1 MSRKRRLVRP
11 AAAVIAGVLLYLSFP
26 PRPLWWLVLPGFA
39 LLGWVLHRQRLRAG
53 FGLGLLA
60 GLGFMLPLLHWTG
73 EEVGPVP
80 WLALAAAE
88 ALFIAVGCIG
98 IAAVSRLACW
108 PLWAAAVWVLDEAV
122 RARVPFGGFPW
133 GKIAFGQADGV
144 FLPLAALGGT
154 PLLSFA
160 VVLCGFGLCEAVLRF
175 RAHRRTG
182 TLPRAAV
189 AAAAATVLVPV
200 AGAFAAL
207 PLVDD
212 SAEDGTATVAAIQGN
227 VPRLGL
233 DFNSQRRAVLDNH
246 VRRTEQL
253 AQEVK
258 EGKVPQP
265 DFVLWPENSSDLDP
279 YRNADARIVIDDAVK
294 AIGVPTVIGA
304 VVEPDSGNLRNTLI
318 QWDPR
323 KGPVDTYDKR
333 HIQPFGEYMPMRSV
347 ARIFSSDVDRVQRDF
362 GPGKKVG
369 VFDLAGTNVG
379 LVTCYEAAFDDAVR
393 DTVMHGGQLI
403 AVPSNNATFGRSEM
417 TYQQLAMSRVR
428 AVEHSRS
435 VVVPVTSGVSAVI
448 RPDGKVV
455 EKTKLF
461 TPDALVDEVPLR
473 SSLTPATRMGT
484 LPEGVL
490 VLIAV
495 AGLGLVA
502 VRAVRSSAPG
512 DTPARHVGSGPWQLL
527 ISSARS
533 APPRASNCSCCRASP
548 QSSSTT
554 RAECCSDAV
563 PTPANGRSSAASA
576 SRANSRMATAER
588 EVYEET
594 GVHCVAERVVLTQ
607 ALEPVQY
614 ANGDRCQY
622 LDVTFRCRATGGEAC
637 VNDDESLE
645 VGWFP
650 VDALPPL
657 NEFGLFRIK
666 QSMTDEPT
674 WFEPTA
680 RQ

>member
-1 MSRKRRLVRP
+1 MSATITPVEAAQPAPPPVSWKRRPVRP
-11 AAAVIAGVLLYLSFP
+11 AAALAAGVLLYLSFP

-88 ALFIAVGCIG
+88 ALFIAVGCLG

-108 PLWAAAVWVLDEAV
+108 PVWAAAVWALDEAV

-133 GKIAFGQADGV
+133 GKIAFGQADSV
-144 FLPLAALGGT
+144 FLPLAAVGGT

-160 VVLCGFGLCEAVLRF
+160 VVLCGFGLCEAVRRF

-253 AQEVK
+253 AREVK

-304 VVEPDSGNLRNTLI
+304 VIEPDTGNLRNTLI
-318 QWDPR
+318 QWDPK

-347 ARIFSSDVDRVQRDF
+347 ARVFSSDVDRVQREF
-362 GPGKKVG
+362 GPGRKVG
-369 VFDLAGTNVG
+369 VFDLAGTQVG

-393 DTVMHGGQLI
+393 DTVMHGGQMI

-448 RPDGKVV
+448 RPDGTIVR
-455 EKTKLF
+455 KTKLF
-461 TPDALVDEVPLR
+461 TPDALVDKVPLR

-490 VLIAV
+490 ALIAV
-495 AGLGLVA
+495 AGLGLVT
-502 VRAVRSSAPG
+502 VRS
-512 DTPARHVGSGPWQLL
+512 ARRR
-527 ISSARS
+527 RS
-533 APPRASNCSCCRASP
+533 R
-548 QSSSTT
+548 
-554 RAECCSDAV
+554 
-563 PTPANGRSSAASA
+563 
-576 SRANSRMATAER
+576 
-588 EVYEET
+588 
-594 GVHCVAERVVLTQ
+594 
-607 ALEPVQY
+607 
-614 ANGDRCQY
+614 
-622 LDVTFRCRATGGEAC
+622 
-637 VNDDESLE
+637 
-645 VGWFP
+645 
-650 VDALPPL
+650 
-657 NEFGLFRIK
+657 
-666 QSMTDEPT
+666 
-674 WFEPTA
+674 
-680 RQ
+680 

>member
-1 MSRKRRLVRP
+1 MSATITPVEAAQPASFPVSRKRRLVRP
-11 AAAVIAGVLLYLSFP
+11 VAAMIAGALLYLSFP

-88 ALFIAVGCIG
+88 AVFIAVGCIG
-98 IAAVSRLACW
+98 IAAVSRLAWW
-108 PLWAAAVWVLDEAV
+108 PVWAAAVWTLDEAV

-133 GKIAFGQADGV
+133 GKIAFGQADSV
-144 FLPLAALGGT
+144 FLPLAAVGGT
-154 PLLSFA
+154 PLLSFG
-160 VVLCGFGLCEAVLRF
+160 VVLCGFGLCEAVRQF

-182 TLPRAAV
+182 RLPRAAV

-200 AGAFAAL
+200 AGALAAL

-253 AQEVK
+253 AREVK

-279 YRNADARIVIDDAVK
+279 YRNADARILIDDAVK

-304 VVEPDSGNLRNTLI
+304 VVEPDTGNLRNTLI
-318 QWDPR
+318 QWDPK

-333 HIQPFGEYMPMRSV
+333 HIQPFGEYMPMRSI

-448 RPDGKVV
+448 RPDGTIVR
-455 EKTKLF
+455 KTKLF

-490 VLIAV
+490 ALIAV
-495 AGLGLVA
+495 AGLGLVT
-502 VRAVRSSAPG
+502 VRS
-512 DTPARHVGSGPWQLL
+512 V
-527 ISSARS
+527 RS
-533 APPRASNCSCCRASP
+533 RR
-548 QSSSTT
+548 
-554 RAECCSDAV
+554 
-563 PTPANGRSSAASA
+563 GR
-576 SRANSRMATAER
+576 
-588 EVYEET
+588 
-594 GVHCVAERVVLTQ
+594 
-607 ALEPVQY
+607 
-614 ANGDRCQY
+614 
-622 LDVTFRCRATGGEAC
+622 
-637 VNDDESLE
+637 
-645 VGWFP
+645 
-650 VDALPPL
+650 
-657 NEFGLFRIK
+657 
-666 QSMTDEPT
+666 
-674 WFEPTA
+674 
-680 RQ
+680 